1 MTPGIVEFL
10 AVSEEPSWFD
20 DSWDSGKNPHL
31 SLYRSRTDAI
41 LRRYFRM
48 SIETGRLPSVLGQQF
63 FRSHVTGYN
72 ASSFE
77 DGVIFVH
84 DVERSIGKLDWL
96 SQQLIAK
103 IIFQGFAHDET
114 ARLLGCCRKTVTR
127 RLPDALDRLSEI
139 FLAVG
144 ILKPLPEPT
153 NGAPEACQE
162 AEEDEMTVIM

>member
-1 MTPGIVEFL
+1 MESVGEVFEPVELKYCERCGGLWLRLHGDEEVYCPECTPKMAEL
-10 AVSEEPSWFD
+10 P
-20 DSWDSGKNPHL
+20 P
-31 SLYRSRTDAI
+31 
-41 LRRYFRM
+41 RRR
-48 SIETGRLPSVLGQQF
+48 GRVL
-63 FRSHVTGYN
+63 
-72 ASSFE
+72 SSFE

-127 RLPDALDRLSEI
+127 RLPDALDRLSKI

-144 ILKPLPEPT
+144 ILKPLPEPK